1 MFNLCLGFK
10 TATKASQQ
18 LGMNRG
24 YGRNGPDDMV
34 EKIIRVISSP
44 NLKYYLFMLSERDC
58 DCDSVEVNESAV
70 DH

>member
-1 MFNLCLGFK
+1 
-10 TATKASQQ
+10 
-18 LGMNRG
+18 
-24 YGRNGPDDMV
+24 MV

-70 DH
+70 TDQQKRFVANTWL